1 MTEQDTPKQAVE
13 KTEEQKQ
20 EELDAYQKLRA
31 RLQKALDEA
40 RGALNTGAINAAV
53 ERAAKEV
60 QELGEHSR
68 ETVARV
74 TETLKKDLASTTQAL
89 RPRVEALAGDAE
101 RLRGELREKGGAFW
115 KEATEGASAFLEASR
130 DKGGELL
137 VKASRSLAEW
147 SRLFGDKLDGML
159 VYHTGEVTHG
169 GEFRCTA
176 CGATVTLQGPG
187 HLPPCPKCHGSEFRR
202 A

>member
-1 MTEQDTPKQAVE
+1 MTDPDTGKTEE
-13 KTEEQKQ
+13 KTEAQKR

-40 RGALNTGAINAAV
+40 RGMLGTEAVTGAV
-53 ERAAKEV
+53 DRAARELR
-60 QELGEHSR
+60 ELGEHSK

-74 TETLKKDLASTTQAL
+74 TETLKKDLASTAEAL

-101 RLRGELREKGGAFW
+101 RLRGELRSRGGAFW
-115 KEATEGASAFLEASR
+115 QEATEGTSAFLEVSR

-137 VKASRSLAEW
+137 VKVSRAVAEW

-169 GEFRCTA
+169 GEFRCTG
-176 CGATVTLQGPG
+176 CGATVGLKKPG
-187 HLPPCPKCHGSEFRR
+187 HLPPCPKCHGTEFRR